1 LNRIYLCK
9 KLIEQIGLSPDR
21 LQIGWVSSSE
31 GVRFSSIITEFTKQ
45 IKKLGPLGE
54 GKVEKIAHL
63 RLKLEA
69 AKNLVPYLKL
79 IEINKIRL
87 PLDTAMGY
95 EEFSHQVETN
105 RLFQVLIRNELIIS
119 EILLLLK
126 EKGMSA
132 EELSNSLEL
141 SVSEVSQCI
150 HRLAERG
157 LIRVDDTHR
166 RFIHTT
172 RQKAM
177 VGAENEQGEGSRN
190 SNDAP

>member
-9 KLIEQIGLSPDR
+9 KLIERIGLSPDR

-54 GKVEKIAHL
+54 GKVEKTAYL

-79 IEINKIRL
+79 VEINKIRL
-87 PLDTAMGY
+87 PLDTTMEY
-95 EEFSHQVETN
+95 EEFSHQVGTN
-105 RLFQVLIRNELIIS
+105 RLFQVLIWDELIIS

-157 LIRVDDTHR
+157 LIRVDDTQR

-177 VGAENEQGEGSRN
+177 VGAENEQGEGK
-190 SNDAP
+190 